1 MVSPE
6 REEFEMSALFS
17 KKNII
22 FIIAIVI
29 LVVLGY
35 FILPVSVPIISAF
48 LTALLLAP
56 IIKILV
62 TKIKVKRSLAV
73 FIVFAIFLFFIGL
86 SGYFITTKAI
96 TQADHFIKNL
106 PTYITELNYAWYN
119 IQTNLNNRFGDLP
132 VEFVYE
138 IDNYVQQTLTS
149 LRLNVSGRNFIGDVT
164 SLITKIPTF
173 LVSFLVFLIALYL
186 FLLELPK
193 MKEIFFSYM
202 SEKTKDKVRF
212 MSSRLSF
219 VIFGFI
225 KAQFLVSIIIYIV
238 SLIGLLLIV
247 PEVAFLM
254 SGIIWIIDFIPLIG
268 SIAVLAPWAGYHL
281 IAGNMALA
289 TKLLILATTLLIIR
303 RTVEPKVMGHQ
314 IGLSPL
320 ATLIAM
326 YIGLKLLGVIGFIV
340 GPLVVIFFTSAKEA
354 GIIKFNFKI

>member
-1 MVSPE
+1 MP
-6 REEFEMSALFS
+6 ALFC

-22 FIIAIVI
+22 FIFVIII

-48 LTALLLAP
+48 FTALLLAP
-56 IIKILV
+56 ILKLIVLKL
-62 TKIKVKRSLAV
+62 KLKRNLAI

-106 PTYITELNYAWYN
+106 PSYITEVNYAWYT
-119 IQTNLNNRFGDLP
+119 IQGNLNTRFKDLP
-132 VEFVYE
+132 IELVYE
-138 IDNYVQQTLTS
+138 IDTYVQQTLTT
-149 LRLNVSGRNFIGDVT
+149 LRLNVSSQNFISDVT
-164 SLITKIPTF
+164 SLITQIPTF
-173 LVSFLVFLIALYL
+173 LVSFLIYLIALYL

-193 MKEIFFSYM
+193 IKENIFSYM
-202 SEKTKDKVRF
+202 SEKTKDKVQF
-212 MSSRLSF
+212 MTSRLSY
-219 VIFGFI
+219 VISGFI

-254 SGIIWIIDFIPLIG
+254 SGIIWLIDFIPLIG
-268 SIAVLAPWAGYHL
+268 SIAILAPWAIYHL

-289 TKLLILATTLLIIR
+289 TKLLILATILLIIR

-340 GPLVVIFFTSAKEA
+340 GPLIIIFFTSAKEA